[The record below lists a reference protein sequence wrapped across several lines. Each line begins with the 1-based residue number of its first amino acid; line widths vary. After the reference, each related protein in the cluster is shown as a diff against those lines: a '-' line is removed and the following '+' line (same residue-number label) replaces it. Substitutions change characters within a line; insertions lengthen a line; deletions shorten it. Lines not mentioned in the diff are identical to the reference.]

1 MYTITKNMHMGLL
14 DRKKEENLQL
24 TTPDLQKIKE
34 RITDQKIEKN
44 ESTPPPKLVKTDF
57 VGTSN
62 NTSDSGNLEM
72 KLIKILNE
80 LENIKA
86 KVDED
91 SQKVI
96 VEVKNVYS
104 DVENVSELVK
114 EIPKEMLAEMRNMKK
129 NMPAVY
135 DDIKQSVGQHLRSK
149 VIGAIDSNILKIINQ
164 AGRINSTDLLAKAEA
179 THVCSKNT
187 LYVHLS
193 RLEEEGYL
201 VRKRE
206 MHEVYYVIPENVK
219 ETLPKEESVKLP
231 PIKEEHVAKEEPKQE
246 APKDAPKQAP
256 RAEERRVIPKEEPAK
271 VAAPPK
277 EEAAEEPAA
286 SQAPA
291 EAAPAQANITTP
303 PEPAPKK
310 RLFRKSAKPKEP
322 AEKESK

>member
-1 MYTITKNMHMGLL
+1 MGLL
-14 DRKKEENLQL
+14 DRKKEENAQL
-24 TTPDLQKIKE
+24 STPDLQKIKE

-44 ESTPPPKLVKTDF
+44 DATPPAKLVKTDF

-62 NTSDSGNLEM
+62 NSNDSGNLEM

-91 SQKVI
+91 SQKV
-96 VEVKNVYS
+96 VAEVKNVYA
-104 DVENVSELVK
+104 DVENVSGLIR
-114 EIPKEMLAEMRNMKK
+114 EIPKEMLTELHNMKK

-135 DDIKQSVGQHLRSK
+135 EGIQQSVGEHIRSK
-149 VIGAIDSNILKIINQ
+149 VIGAIDSNILKIISQ
-164 AGRINSTDLLAKAEA
+164 AGRINSTDLLAKVES

-206 MHEVYYVIPENVK
+206 MHEVYYVVPENVK
-219 ETLPKEESVKLP
+219 ETLPKEVKEIKLP
-231 PIKEEHVAKEEPKQE
+231 PAKEEPKPE
-246 APKDAPKQAP
+246 P
-256 RAEERRVIPKEEPAK
+256 PKEEPKPAPPKEPPREKPQETKK
-271 VAAPPK
+271 VAAPKAEP
-277 EEAAEEPAA
+277 EEAAPEPEEEEPAEEVK
-286 SQAPA
+286 
-291 EAAPAQANITTP
+291 EAAPAPANITTP

-310 RLFRKSAKPKEP
+310 RLFRRAAKPK
-322 AEKESK
+322 AEEKTESK